1 MRSKRC
7 FSHVEKAI
15 CPVRIASNVFSREK
29 NDTSS
34 QKPQR
39 FVSFALK
46 FFAVFR
52 RLHRPHFASCFADIQ
67 KKRPIKAKFFS
78 KKIVKNR
85 DNCVGIVLC
94 ISHYRWRKLKGAGKT
109 TVKGEKTE
117 QDVSLYLNFLLELS
131 LSSHMLLFIF
141 KPVIL
146 LKIVHFYLYVQK
158 KVNITCNSWITSY
171 PYPH

>member
-7 FSHVEKAI
+7 FSHVKKAI
-15 CPVRIASNVFSREK
+15 CPIRIVSNVFSREK

-52 RLHRPHFASCFADIQ
+52 RLHRPRFADIQ

-117 QDVSLYLNFLLELS
+117 QDVSLCLNFLLELS

-146 LKIVHFYLYVQK
+146 LKIKK